1 MADFK
6 PLKLGT
12 TGAEQFAATDTI
24 NESFIGSLNSSKIS
38 DFTEAVQDVV
48 GTWLTDS
55 NTIDFT
61 YNDGGNTMTMDVRTQ
76 MSITSDSGGVKLDGD
91 SSTPGNTKYYGTNG
105 SGTRGFYDLPTGIG
119 ETYTAGENLA
129 IGDLVYLNSSGQ
141 MMKADANT
149 MGKEAIGFVKAAV
162 TSGNPGT
169 MFRDEGEIT
178 GLTGLTAGTLYILSN
193 TTTGGVMAASNYT
206 SLVAPDFYQP
216 VGRATSTTT
225 LQFRAGQT
233 IQLN

>member
-6 PLKLGT
+6 PLKLGP

-24 NESFIGSLNSSKIS
+24 NESFIGSLTSSKIS

-48 GTWLTDS
+48 GTWIADS
-55 NTIDFT
+55 NTIDLT
-61 YNDGGNTMTMDVRTQ
+61 YNDGANTFVIDVRTQ
-76 MSITSDSGGVKLDGD
+76 MSITSDAGGIKLSGD
-91 SSTPGNTKYYGTNG
+91 SATPGNAKYYGTDG
-105 SGTRGFYDLPTGIG
+105 GGTKGFFDLPTGIG
-119 ETYTAGENLA
+119 EAYTAGENLSA
-129 IGDLVYLNSSGQ
+129 GDLVYLNSSGQ

-149 MGKEAIGFVKAAV
+149 MGKEAIGFVKTSI
-162 TSGNPGT
+162 TSGNSGT
-169 MFRDEGEIT
+169 MYRDEGEIT
-178 GLTGLTAGTLYILSN
+178 GLTGLVAGTLYILSN
-193 TTTGGVMAASNYT
+193 TTTGGVMAASNFT

-216 VGRATSTTT
+216 VGRATSTTV

>member
-6 PLKLGT
+6 PLKLGP

-24 NESFIGSLNSSKIS
+24 NESFIGTLTSAKIS

-48 GTWLTDS
+48 GTWLVDS

-61 YNDGGNTMTMDVRTQ
+61 YNDAGNTLTLAVKTQ
-76 MSITSDSGGVKLDGD
+76 MSITSDANGLMLSGDAT
-91 SSTPGNTKYYGTNG
+91 TPGSSKYYGTNG
-105 SGTRGFYDLPTGIG
+105 SGTKGYFDLPTGIG
-119 ETYTAGENLA
+119 ESYTAGENLSA
-129 IGDLVYLNSSGQ
+129 GDLVFLNSSGQ
-141 MMKADANT
+141 LMKADANS
-149 MGKEAIGFVKAAV
+149 MGKEAIGFVKTAV

-169 MFRDEGEIT
+169 MYRDEGEIT

-193 TTTGGVMAASNYT
+193 TTPGGVMAASNYT
-206 SLVAPDFYQP
+206 SLTSPDFYQA
-216 VGRATSTTT
+216 VGRATSTTV

-233 IQLN
+233 ILVS